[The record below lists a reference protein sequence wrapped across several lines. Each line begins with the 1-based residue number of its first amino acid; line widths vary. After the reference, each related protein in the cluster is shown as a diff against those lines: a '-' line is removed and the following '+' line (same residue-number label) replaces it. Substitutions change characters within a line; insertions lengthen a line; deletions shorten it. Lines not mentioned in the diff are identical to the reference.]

1 MNKPANKKI
10 GRPELPPDQRREQTI
25 RIRATE
31 AEQAKFTRIGGAL
44 WFRAALKRAKE
55 I

>member
-10 GRPELPPDQRREQTI
+10 GRPELPPGQRREQTI